1 MARTRKPLKPK
12 TVWRYGAQCDEPL
25 FIQDE
30 VRPGKVREIFV
41 EFVAGAITHQKFAV
55 RIRGEYHY
63 FVYNNFSAHK
73 QVIGDDTWVSRVVYR
88 SLEVMADHVM
98 RAIFSGFGTSNRP
111 STKPLY
117 VEGERVTLLR
127 LSRGNLTFRWSTEEY
142 RVFALNGEMLF
153 DEPGTPLPPSIRRF
167 FERFA
172 IEIWP
177 KLPVYKTKKQREAE
191 LVARR
196 IKKTAPATLLLESE
210 VLSVKIVKKPRAK
223 PKPDGPH
230 QPRLC

>member
-25 FIQDE
+25 FIRDE
-30 VRPGKVREIFV
+30 TNPKKVREIFIQ
-41 EFVAGAITHQKFAV
+41 FVHGAITHEKFAV
-55 RIRGEYHY
+55 RIRGEYHQ
-63 FVYNNFSAHK
+63 FVYRNFSAHK
-73 QVIGDDTWVSRVVYR
+73 QIIDDETWMSRVVYR

-98 RAIFSGFGTSNRP
+98 RAIFASFGTCSRV

-127 LSRGNLTFRWSTEEY
+127 LSRGNVAFKWNTEEY
-142 RVFALNGEMLF
+142 RVFALNGEMQF
-153 DEPGTPLPPSIRRF
+153 EEARTPLPPSVRRF

-177 KLPVYKTKKQREAE
+177 TLPVYKTAKEREAE

-196 IKKTAPATLLLESE
+196 IKKTPPATLLLESE

-223 PKPDGPH
+223 AKPEGPH